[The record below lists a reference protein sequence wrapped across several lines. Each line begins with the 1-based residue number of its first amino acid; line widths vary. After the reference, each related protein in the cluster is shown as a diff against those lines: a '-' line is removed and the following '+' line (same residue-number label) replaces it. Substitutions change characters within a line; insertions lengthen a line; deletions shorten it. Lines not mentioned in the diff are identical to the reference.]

1 MTDVPGAPEE
11 RAGGMGDADPAGATA
26 APEKRRPFLR
36 PLYGWLVVA
45 AVVAA
50 LAVARWAG
58 LGPTLLD
65 DGRVQSD
72 IAEQFEE
79 RYDVGVDV
87 DCPRDM
93 QVSEGRV
100 YECDAE
106 TDDSEDL
113 TLVVT
118 ITDEDPAA
126 YSWDVD

>member
-1 MTDVPGAPEE
+1 MTDPDLAHDQPSP
-11 RAGGMGDADPAGATA
+11 RR
-26 APEKRRPFLR
+26 KRRR

-65 DGRVQSD
+65 DGRVQAD
-72 IAEQFEE
+72 VAEQFEE

-93 QVSEGRV
+93 QVSEGRT

-113 TLVVT
+113 TIVIT
-118 ITDEDPAA
+118 ITDEDPPA

>member
-11 RAGGMGDADPAGATA
+11 RAGGTGDPGPVEATT
-26 APEKRRPFLR
+26 APRRARRFR
-36 PLYGWLVVA
+36 PLHGWLLVA

-79 RYDVGVDV
+79 RYAVGVDV
-87 DCPRDM
+87 DCPRGM

>member
-11 RAGGMGDADPAGATA
+11 RAAEPNGPDAAQATA
-26 APEKRRPFLR
+26 APAKPRRLLR
-36 PLYGWLVVA
+36 PLYGWLVVL

-72 IAEQFEE
+72 VAEQFEE
-79 RYDVGVDV
+79 RFGVGVDV
-87 DCPRDM
+87 DCPRGM
-93 QVSEGRV
+93 QVSEGRT

-106 TDDSEDL
+106 TDDREDL

-126 YSWDVD
+126 YTWDVH

>member
-1 MTDVPGAPEE
+1 MTEMPGQPAETSEP
-11 RAGGMGDADPAGATA
+11 DHAGATA
-26 APEKRRPFLR
+26 ESGTRRRILR
-36 PLYGWLVVA
+36 PLYGWLVLA
-45 AVVAA
+45 AVLVA

-65 DGRVQSD
+65 DGQVQSD

-87 DCPRDM
+87 DCPRGM
-93 QVSEGRV
+93 QVSEGRE

-106 TDDSEDL
+106 TDDNEDL

-126 YSWDVD
+126 YTWDVD

>member
-11 RAGGMGDADPAGATA
+11 RAGGMSDPGPGRATA
-26 APEKRRPFLR
+26 PPGKPRRVLR

-45 AVVAA
+45 AVLVV

-65 DGRVQSD
+65 DGQVQRD

-79 RYDVGVDV
+79 RYGVGVDV
-87 DCPRDM
+87 DCPRGM
-93 QVSEGRV
+93 QVSEGRD
-100 YECDAE
+100 YECDAR
-106 TDDSEDL
+106 TDDNEEL

-126 YSWDVD
+126 YSWDDD

>member
-1 MTDVPGAPEE
+1 MTEP
-11 RAGGMGDADPAGATA
+11 DPAPATA
-26 APEKRRPFLR
+26 APGKPRRLLR

-79 RYDVGVDV
+79 RFNVGVDV

-93 QVSEGRV
+93 QVSEGRT

-106 TDDSEDL
+106 TDDGEDL
-113 TLVVT
+113 TVVIT
-118 ITDEDPAA
+118 ITGEDQAA

>member
-1 MTDVPGAPEE
+1 MTEIPGAPEGTSDP
-11 RAGGMGDADPAGATA
+11 APAGAAA
-26 APEKRRPFLR
+26 APAKPRRLLR
-36 PLYGWLVVA
+36 PLYGWLLVG

-65 DGRVQSD
+65 DDRVQSD
-72 IAEQFEE
+72 VAEQFEE

-93 QVSEGRV
+93 RVSEGRT

-106 TDDSEDL
+106 TDDREDL

-118 ITDEDPAA
+118 ITDEDPAS

>member
-1 MTDVPGAPEE
+1 MADVPGAPDQRAEE
-11 RAGGMGDADPAGATA
+11 SNDPGPAQTTA
-26 APEKRRPFLR
+26 APARRRRFR

-45 AVVAA
+45 AVLAV

-65 DGRVQSD
+65 DGRVQAD

-93 QVSEGRV
+93 QVSEGRT

-106 TDDSEDL
+106 TDDNEDL

-126 YSWDVD
+126 YTWDVD

>member
-11 RAGGMGDADPAGATA
+11 RAGATSDPGPAQATT
-26 APEKRRPFLR
+26 APGRTRRFR
-36 PLYGWLVVA
+36 PLYGWLVLG

-87 DCPRDM
+87 DCPRGM
-93 QVSEGRV
+93 QVSEGRT

-106 TDDSEDL
+106 TDDSEEL

-126 YSWDVD
+126 YTWDVD

>member
-1 MTDVPGAPEE
+1 MTDVPGTPEE
-11 RAGGMGDADPAGATA
+11 RAGGTTDPYGAAATA
-26 APEKRRPFLR
+26 APEKRRRLR

-72 IAEQFEE
+72 VAEQFEE

-87 DCPRDM
+87 ECPRDM
-93 QVSEGRV
+93 QVSEGRT

-106 TDDSEDL
+106 TDDNEDL

-126 YSWDVD
+126 YTWDVD

>member
-1 MTDVPGAPEE
+1 MTDVPGAPDE
-11 RAGGMGDADPAGATA
+11 RAGGTTDPDLAPATA
-26 APEKRRPFLR
+26 APEKKRRFR
-36 PLYGWLVVA
+36 PLYGWLVLG

-87 DCPRDM
+87 DCPRGM

>member
-11 RAGGMGDADPAGATA
+11 TTGGTSDPDLAHTTA
-26 APEKRRPFLR
+26 APRKPLRLLR

-65 DGRVQSD
+65 DGRVQKD

-87 DCPRDM
+87 DCPRGM
-93 QVSEGRV
+93 RVSEGRT

-106 TDDSEDL
+106 TDDREDL

-118 ITDEDPAA
+118 ITGEDPAA
-126 YSWDVD
+126 YTWAVD

>member
-1 MTDVPGAPEE
+1 MSDPEPAP
-11 RAGGMGDADPAGATA
+11 ATA
-26 APEKRRPFLR
+26 APVKPRRVLR
-36 PLYGWLVVA
+36 PLYGWLLVG

-65 DGRVQSD
+65 DDEVQRD
-72 IAEQFEE
+72 VAEQFEE

-106 TDDSEDL
+106 TDDHEDL
-113 TLVVT
+113 ELVIT
-118 ITDEDPAA
+118 ITDEDDAA
-126 YSWDVD
+126 YTWDVG

>member
-1 MTDVPGAPEE
+1 MTDVPGTPEE
-11 RAGGMGDADPAGATA
+11 RAGSSDPGPAGATA
-26 APEKRRPFLR
+26 APERPRRLLR
-36 PLYGWLVVA
+36 PLYGWLVVG

-65 DGRVQSD
+65 DEQVQSD
-72 IAEQFEE
+72 VAEQFEE

-93 QVSEGRV
+93 RVSEGRT

-106 TDDSEDL
+106 TDDGEDL
-113 TLVVT
+113 ELVIT

-126 YSWDVD
+126 YTWDVD

>member
-1 MTDVPGAPEE
+1 VADVDEPGRGGSGMTDPDLTHDGPAP
-11 RAGGMGDADPAGATA
+11 
-26 APEKRRPFLR
+26 RRRRRFLR
-36 PLYGWLVVA
+36 PLYGWLVLV

-65 DGRVQSD
+65 DSRVQSD

-93 QVSEGRV
+93 RVSEGRT
-100 YECDAE
+100 YECEAE
-106 TDDSEDL
+106 TDDREDL

-118 ITDEDPAA
+118 VTDEDPAA
-126 YSWDVD
+126 YTWDVD

>member
-1 MTDVPGAPEE
+1 MTDPDLAHEDTVP
-11 RAGGMGDADPAGATA
+11 
-26 APEKRRPFLR
+26 RRRRRLR

-65 DGRVQSD
+65 DGRVQAD
-72 IAEQFEE
+72 VAEQFEE

-93 QVSEGRV
+93 QVSEGRT
-100 YECDAE
+100 YACDAE
-106 TDDSEDL
+106 TDDHEDL
-113 TLVVT
+113 ELIIT

>member
-1 MTDVPGAPEE
+1 MTDPDLAHDTPAP
-11 RAGGMGDADPAGATA
+11 
-26 APEKRRPFLR
+26 RRRRRLR
-36 PLYGWLVVA
+36 PLYGWLVLA
-45 AVVAA
+45 AVLAA

-87 DCPRDM
+87 DCPRGM
-93 QVSEGRV
+93 RVSEGRE
-100 YECDAE
+100 YDCDAV
-106 TDDSEDL
+106 TDDREDL

-118 ITDEDPAA
+118 ITDEDPPT
-126 YSWDVD
+126 YVWDVD

>member
-1 MTDVPGAPEE
+1 MTEP
-11 RAGGMGDADPAGATA
+11 DPAPATA
-26 APEKRRPFLR
+26 APGKPRRLLR

-65 DGRVQSD
+65 DDRVQSD

-79 RYDVGVDV
+79 RFNVGVDV

-126 YSWDVD
+126 YTWDVD

>member
-1 MTDVPGAPEE
+1 MTDVPSAYEEPGDPGA
-11 RAGGMGDADPAGATA
+11 AGAAA
-26 APEKRRPFLR
+26 APAKPRRRLR
-36 PLYGWLVVA
+36 PLYGWLVVV

-93 QVSEGRV
+93 RVSEGRT

-118 ITDEDPAA
+118 ITGEDPAA
-126 YSWDVD
+126 YTWEVD

>member
-1 MTDVPGAPEE
+1 MTDVPGASEE
-11 RAGGMGDADPAGATA
+11 RAAGMSDPEPAPATA
-26 APEKRRPFLR
+26 APVKPRRVLR
-36 PLYGWLVVA
+36 PLYGWLLVG

-65 DGRVQSD
+65 DDEVQRD
-72 IAEQFEE
+72 VAEQFEE

-106 TDDSEDL
+106 TDDHEDL
-113 TLVVT
+113 ELVIT
-118 ITDEDPAA
+118 ITDEDDAA
-126 YSWDVD
+126 YTWDVG

>member
-11 RAGGMGDADPAGATA
+11 RAGGTSDPFPAQATA
-26 APEKRRPFLR
+26 PPEKPRRVLR

-45 AVVAA
+45 AVLAA

-65 DGRVQSD
+65 DSQAQSD

-93 QVSEGRV
+93 QVSEGRA

-106 TDDSEDL
+106 TDDDEDL
-113 TLVVT
+113 VLVVT

>member
-1 MTDVPGAPEE
+1 MTDVPGASEE
-11 RAGGMGDADPAGATA
+11 RPGGISDPAPVQATT
-26 APEKRRPFLR
+26 APDKRRRLR
-36 PLYGWLVVA
+36 PRHGWLVVG

-65 DGRVQSD
+65 DDQVQND

-79 RYDVGVDV
+79 RYAVGVDV
-87 DCPRDM
+87 DCPRGM
-93 QVSEGRV
+93 RVSEGRT

-126 YSWDVD
+126 YTWDVD